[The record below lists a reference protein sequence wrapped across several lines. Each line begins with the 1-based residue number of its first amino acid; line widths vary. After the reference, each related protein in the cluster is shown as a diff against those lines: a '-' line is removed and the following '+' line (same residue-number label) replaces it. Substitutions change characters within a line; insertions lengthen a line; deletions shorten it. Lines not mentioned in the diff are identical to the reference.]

1 MSSTVTPEIKEAML
15 LLLEEIPSI
24 TKVRKVF
31 GIKRSALQRARE
43 ADPDFNQAILDA
55 KEEGYDIMEDEA
67 YRRAVEGTIKPVFY
81 RGEQVRDDEG
91 NPTGVREFSDTLLQ
105 FLLKHCRPKKFNPG
119 VKVAVGDGEKVSFTF
134 NIGE

>member
-1 MSSTVTPEIKEAML
+1 MNSTVTPEIKEAML

-55 KEEGYDIMEDEA
+55 KEEGYDAMEEEA
-67 YRRAVEGTIKPVFY
+67 YRRAVDGVPKPVFY
-81 RGEQVRDDEG
+81 RGEECGSVQ
-91 NPTGVREFSDTLLQ
+91 EFSDTLLQ
-105 FLLKHCRPKKFNPG
+105 FMLKHCRPKKFNPG
-119 VKVAVGDGEKVSFTF
+119 VKVVTGDGEKVSFTF